1 MKTIIRN
8 TIILLA
14 LLGSFFQVNAEQ
26 NFIYQD
32 SVLKDE
38 NGKTAKVFVGVPVTI
53 KEEMG
58 KEVKVSIKGF
68 MVNDEIYSSKTKEL
82 LMAKLEKGF
91 KVNKLSANEVE
102 LVGTLAKELT
112 SNDPVDVWG
121 EHEEF
126 YFEMCTQCHA
136 GPEVNHHSMMEWEA
150 IFGTMKGFAKLDEEE
165 ASYLLRYLKANSSD
179 GFIKT
184 KH

>member
-53 KEEMG
+53 IEEMG

>member
-53 KEEMG
+53 KEEIG

-68 MVNDEIYSSKTKEL
+68 IDNDEIYSSKTKEL

-112 SNDPVDVWG
+112 SNDLVDVWG

-165 ASYLLRYLKANSSD
+165 SAYLLRYLKSNASD
-179 GFIKT
+179 GLIKT
-184 KH
+184 SH